1 MAPIRFCELKNRFVK
16 SGGQGKQV
24 TLTEYDVNILN
35 GVDKGDLPLIQLF
48 DTDYRVSTQNVDWNL
63 WNGCVYIDID
73 SKHYY
78 NEVRQFDIDRLFD
91 LLYEYLLVAY
101 TFNFYC
107 IQKSASGTSYHF
119 WFYFKVEKSVDSN

>member
-107 IQKSASGTSYHF
+107 SKICIRNIISLL
-119 WFYFKVEKSVDSN
+119 VLL